1 VGIVDELIED
11 GVAQVAPPTPVECYN
26 PQPDRIHFTY
36 GLAARLIWQWEQRRG
51 ACIRSEDVV
60 GIGQEIVP
68 LEIVRGRS
76 LRCSAEKWRRSNTSA
91 SIELEIR
98 QILSGSLSVS
108 SAKVRS
114 YDAGASLAKAGE
126 VSPGLTIIL
135 VGPGRDRSARRAGP
149 QHAD

>member
-98 QILSGSLSVS
+98 QILSRSLSVS
-108 SAKVRS
+108 STRITRSLRNWVRS
-114 YDAGASLAKAGE
+114 AKN
-126 VSPGLTIIL
+126 LI
-135 VGPGRDRSARRAGP
+135 
-149 QHAD
+149 